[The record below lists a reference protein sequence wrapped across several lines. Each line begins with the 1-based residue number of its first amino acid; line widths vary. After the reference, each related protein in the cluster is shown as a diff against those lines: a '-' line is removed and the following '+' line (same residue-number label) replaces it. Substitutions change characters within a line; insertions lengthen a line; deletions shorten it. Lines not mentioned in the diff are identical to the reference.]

1 MKVPVYNS
9 QTQMATPQG
18 ASRLTTQA
26 SPGALSQDSRALAS
40 FGEEL
45 ANQSMDLYSR
55 MLTEKR
61 QTELNEAEV
70 NLATQLADLELQ
82 TQSESP
88 SVVMG
93 KGPKSFKSRAQLL
106 VSKLA
111 IGLDDSVVSKRF
123 KNRSLATLTNA
134 SITVNK
140 EARRRQIGAA
150 FNSEMKKVRQAQDV
164 LSRPASPEYAAQ
176 QADARLYLFGID
188 GAGQK
193 SSASVFENMA
203 ARGLIGPDKVFEYE
217 SGTKAT
223 IQENT
228 VRTILLNAKQTGN
241 TTVIDKLVNN
251 LLDGKAYPDIAPGK
265 SITLANQALTT
276 SIAMQNEAES
286 QDRATSTAAQKAET
300 QRVKQNER
308 ELLAQLIDFQDTG
321 NNKPSLADISDK
333 LKDGDINTSIAKIV
347 SDALTDDSDIPE
359 DRAATFGIL
368 QRARAAE
375 TEEDITAVRNAALQL
390 VENNKGVKVST
401 LSSVLQILDT
411 AGAAR
416 TSSAAAKELRDLRQY
431 DKLINTRF
439 ARDEEGFQFTIAGQ
453 TTPEDAAKDQRFFDA
468 KVKYYELATS
478 PNFTPKEAFELLR
491 DQITE
496 GEERELPF
504 VGLTSRFMD
513 TYFPLI
519 DGPGNINFV
528 LTQPA
533 MAEAQA
539 AINGNDDI
547 SQFEKAADL
556 EQLILLRKYYEE
568 TRIQPAA
575 PTTPDN
581 SIENSGT
588 N

>member
-1 MKVPVYNS
+1 
-9 QTQMATPQG
+9 
-18 ASRLTTQA
+18 
-26 SPGALSQDSRALAS
+26 
-40 FGEEL
+40 
-45 ANQSMDLYSR
+45 
-55 MLTEKR
+55 
-61 QTELNEAEV
+61 
-70 NLATQLADLELQ
+70 
-82 TQSESP
+82 
-88 SVVMG
+88 
-93 KGPKSFKSRAQLL
+93 
-106 VSKLA
+106 
-111 IGLDDSVVSKRF
+111 
-123 KNRSLATLTNA
+123 
-134 SITVNK
+134 
-140 EARRRQIGAA
+140 
-150 FNSEMKKVRQAQDV
+150 
-164 LSRPASPEYAAQ
+164 
-176 QADARLYLFGID
+176 
-188 GAGQK
+188 
-193 SSASVFENMA
+193 
-203 ARGLIGPDKVFEYE
+203 
-217 SGTKAT
+217 
-223 IQENT
+223 
-228 VRTILLNAKQTGN
+228 
-241 TTVIDKLVNN
+241 
-251 LLDGKAYPDIAPGK
+251 
-265 SITLANQALTT
+265 
-276 SIAMQNEAES
+276 
-286 QDRATSTAAQKAET
+286 AQKAET